1 MLMEVKL
8 MVNKNK
14 YKVQIIKSCLIQITK
29 PDDSYKTFQLF
40 ENQLASILCID
51 SKSGQP
57 TVIRGRVCH
66 FEYPRTPRSFTNS
79 TNHSCCSNLKNEK
92 KTLAIEAIVMDTS
105 QNYTQSNKTIPIT
118 SILEINPID
127 WKYQDADMVEVS
139 APINDWYEENKE
151 VSAPSSEFQF
161 RYGN

>member
-1 MLMEVKL
+1 

-29 PDDSYKTFQLF
+29 PDDSYKTFQLS
-40 ENQLASILCID
+40 ENQLASILYID
-51 SKSGQP
+51 PINGQP

-66 FEYPRTPRSFTNS
+66 FEYPQIART
-79 TNHSCCSNLKNEK
+79 HICGSNLENKE
-92 KTLAIEAIVMDTS
+92 KTLAIKSIVMDTS
-105 QNYTQSNKTIPIT
+105 QNYTQSSNTIPIT

-127 WKYQDADMVEVS
+127 WKYQDAEAVEAT